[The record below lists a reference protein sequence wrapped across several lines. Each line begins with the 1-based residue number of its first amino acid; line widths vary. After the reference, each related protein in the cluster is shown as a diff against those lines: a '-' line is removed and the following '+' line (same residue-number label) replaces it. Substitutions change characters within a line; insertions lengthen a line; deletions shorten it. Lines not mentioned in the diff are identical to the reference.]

1 MGQSESKKSLRELE
15 EEATLQLHAEL
26 ARVRELTAEN
36 RPTPSDAAVE
46 NIASSLD
53 AEWEYTTKTLP
64 TDEEGYVVA
73 FPVDD
78 ADGIREF
85 FDEYGVVVIANAISD
100 DEADAG
106 LDGLWNFLARRCEAP
121 GREDFPA
128 PERNKPETWG
138 PGSWPGLEKLGI
150 LGDTIML
157 EPAAFDIRIADGVL
171 ASFQHLLGTDEIWVN
186 VGRASAMRPT
196 MGVRL
201 PVDILDPERKG
212 DAELLENAERVVDE
226 LGRECVVVEDMSSR
240 RTVEG
245 WLHLDYNPVTGEG
258 TSFSWKVADPGANV
272 FDPDDRNVKLQGVV
286 ALKDCS
292 VNDGG
297 FHCVPGVAAHIHD
310 WIALY
315 GDYPPTPAPGDTTV
329 QIPKNDP
336 MREDIQRVPIRR
348 GSLLIW
354 DSATPHGTFP
364 NTSDEF
370 RAILYVK
377 ATRRDQA
384 YWRPLFDASLLP
396 PGWTCPEGKAAYL
409 GLGSI

>member
-15 EEATLQLHAEL
+15 EEATLELHSEL

-36 RPTPSDAAVE
+36 PPEPSPAVAE
-46 NIASSLD
+46 KIASSVD
-53 AEWEYTTKTLP
+53 PEWEYVTKTLP

-73 FPVDD
+73 FSPDD
-78 ADGIREF
+78 GEGIREF
-85 FDEYGVVVIANAISD
+85 FAEYGVVVVANAISAE
-100 DEADAG
+100 EAEAG
-106 LDGLWNFLARRCEAP
+106 LDGLWNFLARRSDKP
-121 GREDFPA
+121 GLEDFPT

-150 LGDTIML
+150 LGDTILL
-157 EPAAFDIRIADGVL
+157 EPAAFDIRVADGVL
-171 ASFQHLLGTDEIWVN
+171 ASFSHLLGTDEIWVN

-196 MGVRL
+196 VGVRL
-201 PVDILDPERKG
+201 PVSALDAERKG

-226 LGRECVVVEDMSSR
+226 LGRECVVIEDMSSR

-272 FDPDDRNVKLQGVV
+272 FDPDDKNVKLQGVV

-292 VNDGG
+292 KNDGG
-297 FHCVPGVAAHIHD
+297 FHCVPGIAPHIHD

-315 GDYPPTPAPGDTTV
+315 GDYPPRPSAGDTTL

-336 MREDIQRVPIRR
+336 MRQDIQRVPIRA

-364 NTSDEF
+364 NTSGEF
-370 RAILYVK
+370 RAIQYVK
-377 ATRRDQA
+377 ATRRDQK
-384 YWRPLFDASLLP
+384 YWRPLFDASFLPEGWEVP
-396 PGWTCPEGKAAYL
+396 PGKEAYL
-409 GLGSI
+409 GL